1 VISGRQFR
9 STATV
14 ELTGGAVVRVLV
26 VEDEHRMASHIGH
39 ALGEEGFAVDLAWDG
54 EAGLERARTHD
65 YDAIVLDL
73 MLPRLDGL
81 SVCRRLREEGKR
93 TPVLMLSARDMIEDR
108 VRGLDAGADDYL
120 VKPFAIAEL
129 LARLRALQRRRHA
142 PEQTVLT
149 VGGLSL
155 DPSKRTVELNGRP
168 IPLTA
173 REYALL
179 DYFMRR
185 AGCVLTRT
193 MISEHVWDFTFDQS
207 SNVVDVYVKHLRDKI
222 DQPGVPSLI
231 HAVRGVGYVLRSP
244 DATDP

>member
-1 VISGRQFR
+1 M
-9 STATV
+9 
-14 ELTGGAVVRVLV
+14 RVLV

-54 EAGLERARTHD
+54 EAGLELARSTD

-81 SVCRRLREEGKR
+81 SVCRRLRQEGRR
-93 TPVLMLSARDMIEDR
+93 TPVLILSARDMIEDR

-129 LARLRALQRRRHA
+129 LARLRALQRRGHA
-142 PEQTVLT
+142 PAQTILV
-149 VGGLSL
+149 VGNLRL
-155 DPSKRTVELNGRP
+155 NPAKRSVERDGRP
-168 IPLTA
+168 IGLTA

-179 DYFMRR
+179 EYFMRR
-185 AGCVLTRT
+185 ADCILTRT
-193 MISEHVWDFTFDQS
+193 MISEHVWDFSFDHS

-222 DQPGVPSLI
+222 DQPGAPSLI

-244 DATDP
+244 DAPVS